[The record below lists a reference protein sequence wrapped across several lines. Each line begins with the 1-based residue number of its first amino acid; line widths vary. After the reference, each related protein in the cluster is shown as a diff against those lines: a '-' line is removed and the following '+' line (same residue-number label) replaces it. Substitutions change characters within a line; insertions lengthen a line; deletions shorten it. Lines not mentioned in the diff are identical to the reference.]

1 MLAIYKRELKS
12 YFQSMV
18 GCVFVAFLLVFTG
31 IYFVAYNLS
40 AGYPYFSYSLA
51 GSLIVFIVGIPLIT
65 MRSFSEERK
74 NKTDQLLLTA
84 PVSLWKVVLGKYLA
98 MITVI
103 GIPSVIFCIYPLIIK
118 SQGTAYLGVDYISIL
133 VCCSLRFDNQRINTE
148 DHSDW
153 NPECDLLY
161 LSADYQISGNSIPWS
176 GLYFYSGIFPAWMRI
191 CSDRNVSVFVDRKSD
206 YCIYQY
212 IRHPFGLVFMERNPD
227 TASEFG
233 CQWTGGSPGHSYDR
247 CFLYFPYDIEP
258 DACRRTGS
266 DRSCCGSY
274 YLFCKIFFI

>member
-84 PVSLWKVVLGKYLA
+84 PVSLWKVVLG
-98 MITVI
+98 
-103 GIPSVIFCIYPLIIK
+103 
-118 SQGTAYLGVDYISIL
+118 
-133 VCCSLRFDNQRINTE
+133 
-148 DHSDW
+148 
-153 NPECDLLY
+153 
-161 LSADYQISGNSIPWS
+161 
-176 GLYFYSGIFPAWMRI
+176 YFYSGIFPAWMRI
-191 CSDRNVSVFVDRKSD
+191 CSDRNVPVFADRKSD

-212 IRHPFGLVFMERNPD
+212 IWYPFDPVFMERNPD

-233 CQWTGGSPGHSYDR
+233 CQWAGGSSDRAYDR

-258 DACRRTGS
+258 DACRRAGS
-266 DRSCCGSY
+266 DRSCCGSHC
-274 YLFCKIFFI
+274 LFCKIFFI

>member
-118 SQGTAYLGVDYISIL
+118 SQGTAYLG
-133 VCCSLRFDNQRINTE
+133 
-148 DHSDW
+148 
-153 NPECDLLY
+153 
-161 LSADYQISGNSIPWS
+161 
-176 GLYFYSGIFPAWMRI
+176 LYFYSGIFPAWMRI
-191 CSDRNVSVFVDRKSD
+191 CSDRNVSVFADRKSD

-212 IRHPFGLVFMERNPD
+212 IWYPFDPVFMERNPD

-233 CQWTGGSPGHSYDR
+233 CQWAGGSSDRAYDR

-258 DACRRTGS
+258 DACRRAGS
-266 DRSCCGSY
+266 DRSCCGSHC
-274 YLFCKIFFI
+274 LFCKIFFI

>member
-84 PVSLWKVVLGKYLA
+84 PVSLWKV
-98 MITVI
+98 
-103 GIPSVIFCIYPLIIK
+103 SC
-118 SQGTAYLGVDYISIL
+118 
-133 VCCSLRFDNQRINTE
+133 N
-148 DHSDW
+148 DHSDR
-153 NPECDLLY
+153 NPECDLLH
-161 LSADYQISGNSIPWS
+161 LSADHQIPGNSIPWS

-191 CSDRNVSVFVDRKSD
+191 CSDRNVPVFADRKSD

-212 IRHPFGLVFMERNPD
+212 IWYPFDPVFMERNPD

-233 CQWTGGSPGHSYDR
+233 CQWAGGSSDRAYDR

-258 DACRRTGS
+258 DACRRAGS
-266 DRSCCGSY
+266 DRSCCGSHC
-274 YLFCKIFFI
+274 LFCKIFFI

>member
-133 VCCSLRFDNQRINTE
+133 VFFLLGCVFAAIGMFLSSLTE
-148 DHSDW
+148 
-153 NPECDLLY
+153 
-161 LSADYQISGNSIPWS
+161 
-176 GLYFYSGIFPAWMRI
+176 
-191 CSDRNVSVFVDRKSD
+191 KSD

>member
-84 PVSLWKVVLGKYLA
+84 PGEFVEGSSWKV
-98 MITVI
+98 
-103 GIPSVIFCIYPLIIK
+103 SC
-118 SQGTAYLGVDYISIL
+118 
-133 VCCSLRFDNQRINTE
+133 N